1 MRNSNDIRVLRDRA
15 LQDLANAHDYYVDT
29 RAAWRV
35 VRSAVQAG
43 RVVNVRNA
51 ATGTATTGI
60 DLAAKSRGYMARE
73 LAEASFQQFHSIF
86 EDFVLQFLRN
96 WLADH
101 PQSLASKQIEIQMLL
116 EFDDIRSAIIHVADK
131 EADRVLRLVPAD
143 WFVSLDKLVKLGC
156 PTQDEVDQFV
166 EARATRDVLVH
177 NGGIVGKVYTTK
189 SGTRSRYANGRR
201 VQVGEAYHRA
211 TWELFRKIVA
221 DVSDAAAAKI
231 A

>member
-1 MRNSNDIRVLRDRA
+1 MRNSNDIRVLRDHA

-116 EFDDIRSAIIHVADK
+116 A
-131 EADRVLRLVPAD
+131 
-143 WFVSLDKLVKLGC
+143 GC
-156 PTQDEVDQFV
+156 
-166 EARATRDVLVH
+166 
-177 NGGIVGKVYTTK
+177 
-189 SGTRSRYANGRR
+189 
-201 VQVGEAYHRA
+201 
-211 TWELFRKIVA
+211 
-221 DVSDAAAAKI
+221 
-231 A
+231 